1 MNEHCFPG
9 QEFTRTAPCKQ
20 ACPAGID
27 IPRYVRAIGYGKFS
41 EALAVIRE
49 RIPFPSVCG
58 YVCYAPCEE
67 QCNMAKISRP
77 IAIRALKRFAAQ
89 YDTQQNSKTM
99 PPTGKKVAIVGSGPA
114 GLTAAY
120 YLAKLGHSVTVFE
133 KRPKLG
139 GMMQVGIPDYR
150 LPKNILD
157 TEISNIKNTGVNLKT
172 NSEIHSL
179 DELFDQNYN
188 AVFLALGAHQGSR
201 IGVNGEDTGQSPNIP
216 SQINLKIN
224 NQSRLEVDPD
234 TLSTS
239 RQGVFAGGDVITGP
253 ASVIEAIADGR
264 KAAIS
269 IDKYLSG
276 QGIIDEV
283 LAPAEEVSPQIP
295 LSLTSERQAP
305 PTPPPSERL
314 SRFTEVESTLTEEAA
329 LEEAKRCLW
338 CDLTLIT
345 DPVKC
350 VGCLMCELRC
360 SYRWDEKFNPMKAA
374 IEVIPRFHKA
384 NDICFTEKC
393 DQCGLCARFCPYG
406 ALVLK
411 QGRDEV
417 AY

>member
-1 MNEHCFPG
+1 MEEQYTSG
-9 QEFTRTAPCKQ
+9 QEFIRTAPCKQ

-350 VGCLMCELRC
+350 VSCRICQMVC
-360 SYRWDEKFNPMKAA
+360 SIAFTQRFNPAKAK
-374 IEVIPRFHKA
+374 ITITGPGEQQQFK
-384 NDICFTEKC
+384 DDCTEC
-393 DQCGLCARFCPYG
+393 NLCARYCPYG
-406 ALVLK
+406 SLTLSK
-411 QGRDEV
+411 GG
-417 AY
+417 